1 MAGTAKKDF
10 NSINT
15 ERYYDSIMHA
25 AEETQDEHE
34 TQEAQEILT
43 GQRAPRKDR
52 KTYTEQEAFELL
64 QQAKTQGRKGVKL
77 PRIMVAFE
85 PDVFFYI
92 KVMSRVTAMTQS
104 EIVNIAMHEYMKNH
118 ADTFEK
124 VLEFRESL

>member
-1 MAGTAKKDF
+1 MAKDF
-10 NSINT
+10 TGVNT
-15 ERYYDSIMHA
+15 DRVYSTIQA
-25 AEETQDEHE
+25 ATSDTLPELPEQITEE
-34 TQEAQEILT
+34 EA
-43 GQRAPRKDR
+43 RALLPKRKER
-52 KTYTEQEAFELL
+52 KTYTEEESAELMRKF
-64 QQAKTQGRKGVKL
+64 KTSGHKGVKL

-85 PDVFFYI
+85 PDAFFYI